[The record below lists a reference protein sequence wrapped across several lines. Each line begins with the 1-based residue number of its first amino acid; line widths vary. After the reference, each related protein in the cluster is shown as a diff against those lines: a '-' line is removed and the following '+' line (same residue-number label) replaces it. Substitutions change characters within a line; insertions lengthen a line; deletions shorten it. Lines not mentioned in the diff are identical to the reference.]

1 MRIPPKTFAAIH
13 LCLAVFGCL
22 ALSDKSDGPR
32 PDTTLEHTIRLSP
45 DYAIYDS
52 SKFSAPELAATAA
65 SPFCRSFMFLC
76 HVRCLQRG
84 DPQDP
89 NNFPTDESS
98 PFSPQDPSMPKRGEI
113 NRCTQVPNSK
123 SIRVLCLCNNGVE
136 LTAEVS
142 YALEGVVDIKA
153 AGGNGTGID
162 EAGLIRQVVYKST
175 KTVHS
180 TIYRTVIQVQPTTA
194 TQTVTET
201 VTSTVTITPA
211 CTLETSFTSSN
222 EAFVATAASANEPEN
237 PTSAA
242 AESQTSAIAEAVDR
256 AVDPVTQTL
265 NDTEL
270 EANSLFPGQED
281 NETINGNQ
289 DTPYNPDEVEGPSK
303 V

>member
-1 MRIPPKTFAAIH
+1 MSNIHNNCRMRKSQKTFVAIH

-22 ALSDKSDGPR
+22 ALSDKNDGPR
-32 PDTTLEHTIRLSP
+32 PDSILEQTIQLSP
-45 DYAIYDS
+45 DHAIYDS

-65 SPFCRSFMFLC
+65 TPFCRSFMFLC

-89 NNFPTDESS
+89 NNLPTNESS

-113 NRCTQVPNSK
+113 NRCNQVPNTK
-123 SIRVLCLCNNGVE
+123 SIRVLCLCNNGAE

-162 EAGLIRQVVYKST
+162 EAGSIRQVVYKST

-180 TIYRTVIQVQPTTA
+180 TIYRTVVQAA

-201 VTSTVTITPA
+201 VTSTVTITPT
-211 CTLETSFTSSN
+211 CTLESLASSI
-222 EAFVATAASANEPEN
+222 EAFAATSVHEPEN

-242 AESQTSAIAEAVDR
+242 VDKAIDLTTQMLNVTEMEAD
-256 AVDPVTQTL
+256 
-265 NDTEL
+265 
-270 EANSLFPGQED
+270 SLFPGQEND
-281 NETINGNQ
+281 ETIHENQ
-289 DTPYNPDEVEGPSK
+289 DTTHTPDEVEGPSK
-303 V
+303 L